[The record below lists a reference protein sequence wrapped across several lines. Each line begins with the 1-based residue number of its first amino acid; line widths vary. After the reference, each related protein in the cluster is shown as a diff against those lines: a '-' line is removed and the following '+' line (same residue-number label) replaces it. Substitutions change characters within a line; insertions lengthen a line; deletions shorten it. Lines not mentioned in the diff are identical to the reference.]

1 MNTDELALIV
11 SLGASNLALGI
22 GMGVYL
28 ARKLSRLTNPPFPL
42 RRSYILILG
51 MYVLECLALPAG
63 MATQVFTIGLAFFW
77 GILLGRWLRRQLPI
91 PSLAYSTEIA
101 LYTCLPT
108 ITFGVI
114 VPIAW
119 VLSGN
124 SPFSAAAGISFGIPE
139 WVPWPLTTVAGF
151 ATAVVLGTVLFKLVI
166 IVGEVSTIL
175 HLTQHPDANK
185 HSHA

>member
-1 MNTDELALIV
+1 M
-11 SLGASNLALGI
+11 
-22 GMGVYL
+22 
-28 ARKLSRLTNPPFPL
+28 
-42 RRSYILILG
+42 LG
-51 MYVLECLALPAG
+51 MYVIECLAFPAG

-77 GILLGRWLRRQLPI
+77 GIVLGRWLREQLPL
-91 PSLAYSTEIA
+91 PSLLYSAQVA

-119 VLSGN
+119 AMSGN
-124 SPFSAAAGISFGIPE
+124 SPFSAADGISFGIPE

-151 ATAVVLGTVLFKLVI
+151 AATLVLGTVLFKMVI

-175 HLTQHPDANK
+175 HFTQHPNANK
-185 HSHA
+185 HSHV